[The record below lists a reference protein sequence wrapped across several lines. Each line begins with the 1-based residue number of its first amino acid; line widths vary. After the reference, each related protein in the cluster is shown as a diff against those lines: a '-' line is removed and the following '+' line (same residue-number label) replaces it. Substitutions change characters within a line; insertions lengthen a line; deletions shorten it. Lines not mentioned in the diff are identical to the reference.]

1 LEINHSGNLTFHVPL
16 TCVYGNFLNLPSE
29 SVILN
34 IIAAKSE
41 DKVNEVNTIQNHLE
55 ILFLEFL
62 ASIPKLII
70 HATC

>member
-1 LEINHSGNLTFHVPL
+1 
-16 TCVYGNFLNLPSE
+16 VYGNFLNLPSE

-34 IIAAKSE
+34 ITAAKYE